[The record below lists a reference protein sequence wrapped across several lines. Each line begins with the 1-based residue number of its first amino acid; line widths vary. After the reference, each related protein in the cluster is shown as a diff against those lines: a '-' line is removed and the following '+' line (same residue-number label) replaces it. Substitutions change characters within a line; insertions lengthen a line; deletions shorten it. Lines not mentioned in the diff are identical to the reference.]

1 MNYGQS
7 GSNEKDLA
15 NLSPPNLF
23 HFPFSLHNPMTKSID
38 KKQRL
43 SKANEIAE
51 KEFCLDPKKNF
62 HHRGE
67 GQDLTQLSGI
77 SISLIK
83 APRYNNR
90 LYVNNRWYVAL

>member
-1 MNYGQS
+1 
-7 GSNEKDLA
+7 
-15 NLSPPNLF
+15 
-23 HFPFSLHNPMTKSID
+23 MTKSID